1 MKSVSIGT
9 RLGVAFAAIIAIAV
23 GLGWV
28 GLDRLHALDAS
39 MESVVH
45 GRFPLVQM
53 THETIERSMENSQVT
68 LQTLLARDPGAVPAL
83 AAQVTETS
91 RTLGELLAKI
101 EATATTPTERGLLAR
116 VKERRAAYLDARKS
130 AERLLLDGRRDEAVL
145 VTSASMLPRLQEYRE
160 AWRAFA
166 AHERAEADREVQAA
180 AARYASARRI
190 IVGLIAIAAVV
201 AGAFAVGMAR
211 SISRPVLRLVA
222 VAERIARGDLRDEVR
237 VTRSDEL
244 GRLERAVATMASKL
258 GDMIGEVT
266 DGASSVAVASAQVS
280 KIAQHLADGTSE
292 QAASVE
298 ETTASLEEMS
308 ASIGQN
314 VDNSEH
320 AERMATSGA
329 AEAERGGDAVAET
342 VSAMKSI
349 AERIDVIEEIAY
361 QTNMLAL
368 NAAIE
373 AARAGEQGR
382 GFAVVAGEVRKLA
395 ERSQVA
401 AKHIRGLAGNS
412 VAVAERSGALL
423 VRLVP
428 TIRATADRVQE
439 VAAASR
445 EQAAA
450 VAQIN
455 RATSEVEQVT
465 QRTASAAQ
473 ELSATAEEMAGQAQ
487 SLRDVMT
494 FFQLRMAASAAKEG
508 ARPAVVLRPPASP
521 SAPPAA
527 QGGSPSRAPGP
538 SSRARAGQATADDGF
553 QRF

>member
-9 RLGVAFAAIIAIAV
+9 RLGLAFAAIIAIAV

-28 GLDRLHALDAS
+28 GLDRLRALDAS
-39 MESVVH
+39 MESVVR

-68 LQTLLARDPGAVPAL
+68 LQTLLARDPSAVPAL
-83 AAQVTETS
+83 ATQITETS
-91 RTLGELLAKI
+91 RALGELLARI
-101 EATATTPTERGLLAR
+101 ETMATTPTERGLLAR
-116 VKERRAAYLDARKS
+116 VRERRAAYIDARRD
-130 AERLLLDGRRDEAVL
+130 AERLLVAGKRDEAIL
-145 VTSASMLPRLQEYRE
+145 VASASMLPRLEQYRE
-160 AWRAFA
+160 AWRVFA
-166 AHERAEADREVQAA
+166 AHERAEADREVQTA

-190 IVGLIAIAAVV
+190 IVGLIALAAVV
-201 AGAFAVGMAR
+201 AGAFAFGMAR
-211 SISRPVLRLVA
+211 SISRPVLRLVS

-258 GDMIGEVT
+258 GEMIGEVT

-280 KIAQHLADGTSE
+280 RIAQHLAEGTSE

-320 AERMATSGA
+320 AERMATTGA
-329 AEAERGGDAVAET
+329 AEAERGGSAVAET

-373 AARAGEQGR
+373 AARAGAEGR

-395 ERSQVA
+395 ERSQAA
-401 AKHIRGLAGNS
+401 AKHISGLAGSS
-412 VAVAERSGALL
+412 VAVAERSSALL

-428 TIRATADRVQE
+428 SIRQTADRVQE

-473 ELSATAEEMAGQAQ
+473 AQ

-494 FFQLRMAASAAKEG
+494 FFQLRMTAEG
-508 ARPAVVLRPPASP
+508 AQEGTQLAVNVRPSA
-521 SAPPAA
+521 APPAPLA
-527 QGGSPSRAPGP
+527 RRGGSPSRP
-538 SSRARAGQATADDGF
+538 RAGQASAEDGF